1 MLSTE
6 IERFSYKLKTK
17 GDEADQLK
25 KRNLELED

>member
-6 IERFSYKLKTK
+6 IERYTYKLKTRT
-17 GDEADQLK
+17 DESETLK